1 MATLN
6 FYCRPS
12 KQDKKGYS
20 PIEVSIIINGN
31 RTFYALP
38 RKEKPC
44 DFAKA
49 VESKRGN
56 DIKDYLDV
64 MRAVINKAMTAIA
77 RDGKSLTTQNL
88 KEYLKSG
95 GIKAYTIEML
105 FDEHYAIIFPTLTT
119 LNQLKYTRVR
129 DDFYT
134 QIDRDK
140 DVDTI
145 SNAVIQSFSTFL
157 STHYSASTAA
167 HKMAIL
173 KRTIKFALANHKM
186 DIDPFN
192 GVKISCPRGKVE
204 YLTTDEVKVIQK
216 KDLHCVRLEQ
226 VRDLFLFQT
235 GSGLSYSD
243 MVGLTKRDIQQDEDT
258 YYIRKNRHKTDI
270 EYTAILLPIAVDV
283 LRKYDWTLPIISNQ
297 KMNSYLKEIQML
309 CGLEKSLHSHLA
321 RKTYC
326 TYLLNNGV
334 RMDIVSKCAGH
345 SNTRITATIYAHLQ
359 THTILKEVASAIN
372 TQKT

>member
-20 PIEVSIIINGN
+20 PIEVSIIINGR
-31 RTFYALP
+31 RTFHSLP

-49 VESKRGN
+49 IASKRGN

-64 MRAVINKAMTAIA
+64 MRAVINKAMTVIA
-77 RDGKSLTTQNL
+77 RDGKSLTPQNL
-88 KEYLKSG
+88 KKYLKNG
-95 GIKAYTIEML
+95 GFKTYTIKML
-105 FDEHYAIIFPTLTT
+105 FDEHYEIIFPTLTP
-119 LNQLKYTRVR
+119 LNQVKHIRVR

-134 QIDRDK
+134 LIEKDM
-140 DVDTI
+140 DVDAI
-145 SNAVIQSFSTFL
+145 SNSVVQSFCTFL

-167 HKMAIL
+167 HKLAIL
-173 KRTIKFALANHKM
+173 KRTIRFALANHKIE
-186 DIDPFN
+186 IDPFN
-192 GVKISCPRGKVE
+192 GVKITCPRGKVE
-204 YLTTDEVKVIQK
+204 FLTTEEVRAIQK
-216 KDLHCVRLEQ
+216 KDLHCARLEQ

-243 MVGLTKRDIQQDEDT
+243 MAGLTKTDIQQDGDT
-258 YYIRKNRHKTDI
+258 YYIMKNRHKTDI
-270 EYTAILLPIAVDV
+270 EYTAILLPIAADI
-283 LRKYDWTLPIISNQ
+283 LKKYDWTLPIISNQ
-297 KMNSYLKEIQML
+297 KMNSYLKEIQTL
-309 CGLEKSLHSHLA
+309 CGLKKSLHSHLA

-326 TYLLNNGV
+326 TYLLNSGV

-345 SNTRITATIYAHLQ
+345 SNTRITAAIYAHLQ
-359 THTILKEVASAIN
+359 TQTILKEVASAIK
-372 TQKT
+372 TQKK